1 MEELSIEVVFN
12 QSIGQK
18 SPNCQ
23 RENFDLNAAYK
34 ISETMKLFLDLNT
47 KLYTSDSFPH
57 QAQGSPGNS
66 LKAHIEKGLYTM
78 NRMREFKLT
87 KDLSNYIQIVEQ
99 AGPLS

>member
-1 MEELSIEVVFN
+1 
-12 QSIGQK
+12 
-18 SPNCQ
+18 
-23 RENFDLNAAYK
+23 
-34 ISETMKLFLDLNT
+34 MKLFLDLNT

-57 QAQGSPGNS
+57 QAQGSSGNS

-99 AGPLS
+99 AGQLS